1 MRVIPEVTLSWLYTV
16 LRFPAR
22 LGYPAGAVAELVVNA
37 GHIGAPGPF
46 EFLHHNDGKNGIH
59 RLRALSSSWTTLTAA
74 SKPWN
79 GRAARAPSTRRS
91 DNGRAHN
98 HSSAE

>member
-46 EFLHHNDGKNGIH
+46 EFLHHNDGKKGIH

-74 SKPWN
+74 SKPI
-79 GRAARAPSTRRS
+79 ALPERS
-91 DNGRAHN
+91 CCQGTFDKEVRQRPGA
-98 HSSAE
+98 